1 MSVATAATPAAA
13 AARAA
18 ARHLD
23 LQFRADGRGRTYLH
37 RQFVRYPFHLTRPF
51 HLDRPQ
57 LPGLA
62 TLYLQSASG
71 GLYGGDRL
79 GTDIALAEGAAAHVT
94 SQSSTIVHRAHDGAG
109 ASLRTRLRLAPGAVL
124 ALTPDPTILFPGA
137 ELDSRIDAEL
147 PADACLILGEAMLG
161 HDPQAADGLPA
172 RPVGRLFSEV
182 RIQVPGLGRAIDRQ
196 GFAGLAVPAALDADA
211 GSPGGPGYLAQAA
224 LYCIGP
230 AFRDGPPQRL
240 LAGLSPPPGC
250 IWGADALPAGLGLWV
265 RVLAPSG
272 HGLTAAMSDLFAA
285 AFTLRFGVAPAPRR
299 K

>member
-13 AARAA
+13 REA